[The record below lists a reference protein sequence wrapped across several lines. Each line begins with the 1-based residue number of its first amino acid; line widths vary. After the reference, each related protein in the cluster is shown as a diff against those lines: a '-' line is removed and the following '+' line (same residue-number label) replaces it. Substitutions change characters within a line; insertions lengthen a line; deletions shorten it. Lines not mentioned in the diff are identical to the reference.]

1 MGSGRPAVEGAE
13 VTPARSLQR
22 EGRCNGMGVRSD
34 SLGDAL
40 ACAALVAAALA
51 GYLLMALWAASMP
64 LPR

>member
-1 MGSGRPAVEGAE
+1 
-13 VTPARSLQR
+13 
-22 EGRCNGMGVRSD
+22 MGVRSD